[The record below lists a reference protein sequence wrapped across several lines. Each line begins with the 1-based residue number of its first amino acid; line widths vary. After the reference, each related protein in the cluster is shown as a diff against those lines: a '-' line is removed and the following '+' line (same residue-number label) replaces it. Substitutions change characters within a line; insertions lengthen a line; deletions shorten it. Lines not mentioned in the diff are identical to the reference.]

1 MEQDLFNTPELLP
14 QKVKDILAKY
24 DKMGTSYDTCNNLI
38 KELEQVGYTCEY
50 GLDGIPYELQTMK
63 KEFEFTLDEKMTIWN
78 RKQFTIEADTIEEA
92 KKKAIELVKNGE
104 EIDFYSSEYIYETE
118 NPLELSKNDGHA
130 TIVLMH
136 NAGRNTNN
144 IYENN

>member
-1 MEQDLFNTPELLP
+1 
-14 QKVKDILAKY
+14 
-24 DKMGTSYDTCNNLI
+24 
-38 KELEQVGYTCEY
+38 
-50 GLDGIPYELQTMK
+50 MK

-78 RKQFTIEADTIEEA
+78 RKQFTIEADTMEEA
-92 KKKAIELVKNGE
+92 RQKAIELVENGE

-136 NAGRNTNN
+136 DEGRNTNN
-144 IYENN
+144 IYENK

>member
-1 MEQDLFNTPELLP
+1 
-14 QKVKDILAKY
+14 
-24 DKMGTSYDTCNNLI
+24 
-38 KELEQVGYTCEY
+38 
-50 GLDGIPYELQTMK
+50 MK

-92 KKKAIELVKNGE
+92 KQKAIELVKNGE

>member
-1 MEQDLFNTPELLP
+1 
-14 QKVKDILAKY
+14 
-24 DKMGTSYDTCNNLI
+24 
-38 KELEQVGYTCEY
+38 
-50 GLDGIPYELQTMK
+50 MK

-92 KKKAIELVKNGE
+92 RQKAIELVENGE

-118 NPLELSKNDGHA
+118 HPLELSKNDGNA
-130 TIVLMH
+130 TIVLMY

-144 IYENN
+144 IYENK

>member
-1 MEQDLFNTPELLP
+1 
-14 QKVKDILAKY
+14 
-24 DKMGTSYDTCNNLI
+24 
-38 KELEQVGYTCEY
+38 
-50 GLDGIPYELQTMK
+50 MK

-92 KKKAIELVKNGE
+92 KQKAIELVKNGE

-136 NAGRNTNN
+136 NAERNTNN

>member
-1 MEQDLFNTPELLP
+1 
-14 QKVKDILAKY
+14 
-24 DKMGTSYDTCNNLI
+24 
-38 KELEQVGYTCEY
+38 
-50 GLDGIPYELQTMK
+50 MK

-92 KKKAIELVKNGE
+92 KQKAIELVKNGE

-144 IYENN
+144 IYENK

>member
-24 DKMGTSYDTCNNLI
+24 EEMGTSYDTCNNLI

-92 KKKAIELVKNGE
+92 KQKAIELVKNGE

>member
-1 MEQDLFNTPELLP
+1 
-14 QKVKDILAKY
+14 
-24 DKMGTSYDTCNNLI
+24 
-38 KELEQVGYTCEY
+38 
-50 GLDGIPYELQTMK
+50 MK

-78 RKQFTIEADTIEEA
+78 RKQFTIEADTMEEA
-92 KKKAIELVKNGE
+92 RQKAIELVENGE

-136 NAGRNTNN
+136 DEGRNTNN
-144 IYENN
+144 IYENKKTIKP